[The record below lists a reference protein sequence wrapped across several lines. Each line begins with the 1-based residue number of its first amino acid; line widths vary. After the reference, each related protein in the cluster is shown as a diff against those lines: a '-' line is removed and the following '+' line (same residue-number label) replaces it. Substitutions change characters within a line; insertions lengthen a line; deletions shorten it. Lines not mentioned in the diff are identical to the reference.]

1 MTAKTILVAAGA
13 FVALGISPALA
24 GSGCSG
30 YGTHASTPETIAQT
44 DQSTPADAT
53 TQTAI
58 PYPLPTTDEDTLTA
72 SVAEQSATT
81 TE

>member
-1 MTAKTILVAAGA
+1 MTAKSLLVAAGA

-30 YGTHASTPETIAQT
+30 YGTHASTPETIAEA
-44 DQSTPADAT
+44 DQSTPADAQ

-58 PYPLPTTDEDTLTA
+58 PYPLPTEDTLTA
-72 SVAEQSATT
+72 SVESEKATT

>member
-13 FVALGISPALA
+13 FVALGITPALA

-44 DQSTPADAT
+44 DQSTPADAQ

-58 PYPLPTTDEDTLTA
+58 PYPLPTTDEDILTA
-72 SVAEQSATT
+72 SVAEHSASAT
-81 TE
+81 E

>member
-30 YGTHASTPETIAQT
+30 WGEAHAPDTIAEA
-44 DQSTPADAT
+44 DQSTPADAP

-58 PYPLPTTDEDTLTA
+58 PYPLPTTDGDTLTA
-72 SVAEQSATT
+72 SVEKQSATT

>member
-1 MTAKTILVAAGA
+1 MTAKSLLVAASA

-24 GSGCSG
+24 GSGCHGLKHVSV
-30 YGTHASTPETIAQT
+30 PETIAEA
-44 DQSTPADAT
+44 DQSTPADAQ

-58 PYPLPTTDEDTLTA
+58 PYPLPTTTDDTLTA
-72 SVAEQSATT
+72 SVEGDKATT

>member
-24 GSGCSG
+24 GGGCSG
-30 YGTHASTPETIAQT
+30 YGTHASTPDTIAEA
-44 DQSTPADAT
+44 DQSTPADT
-53 TQTAI
+53 QTQTAV
-58 PYPLPTTDEDTLTA
+58 PYPLPTTGEDTLTA
-72 SVAEQSATT
+72 SVEEDKATT

>member
-1 MTAKTILVAAGA
+1 MTAKTLLVAAGA

-30 YGTHASTPETIAQT
+30 WGEAHTPDTIAQT
-44 DQSTPADAT
+44 DQSTPADAQ

-72 SVAEQSATT
+72 SVAEEKATT